1 MNNSTFTTQ
10 GGIKIEKSITPLD
23 AEHALDKIYQ
33 YIDTKKGALF
43 VSNYEV
49 PDRYSRWDLGFVHPA
64 LELIARKRQ
73 FEINALNPNGT
84 LLLKLIAPALQNHS
98 PLESLVFG
106 TDPNLPA
113 ETLSGTVKP
122 RQDFFAEEERS
133 RQPSVFSVI
142 RKIFE
147 LFRSVDP
154 YLGLYGAFGY
164 DLVYQ
169 FENIEARHKRD
180 PEQTDCHLFL
190 PVELVVV
197 DRQKEEASKIEYHI
211 ETQDGMTESWWN
223 TGEEF
228 QVAEGKADGKINCD
242 HEAGEFEQK
251 VAKIQEG
258 CWRGDFF
265 EVVLSQSFS
274 TGFAEQPSTLFK
286 RICEQNPSPYSFLI
300 NMGKEQLVGASPE
313 MYVRVKE
320 ERFET
325 SPISGTVPVGGDPM
339 ETAER
344 IKALISSEK
353 EESEL
358 TMCTDV
364 DRNDMSRICEPGSVK
379 LIGRRLLERY
389 SRLIHT
395 VDHLEG
401 VLNKDRD
408 AVDAILT
415 HMWACTVTGSPKP
428 VAMQTIENMENSPR
442 GWYSGCI
449 GFLWFNGYVSTGM
462 TLRTV
467 HLKNGRASVRAGA
480 TLLYDSDPATEER
493 ETHIKASAFLGATL
507 GSKPAAAEDI
517 DLPQTGGE
525 KTVLFVDNQD
535 SFVHTLA
542 SYVRQTGA
550 KVITLRSGFPYKML
564 DEIAPDLLFISPGP
578 GFPSEQNVPE
588 LVGEALVREIPIFGV
603 CLGHQGIAQHYG
615 AKLLTLE
622 HPVHGKSAEIFHNA
636 ESFYSGLPNP
646 FSAGRYHSLY
656 VDSVSLPDC
665 LDVTAKTDDGLIMGL
680 RHKTLPVASVQFHP
694 ESILT
699 LKDQAGLRMINKVIS
714 ELIGESR
721 EKEGTK

>member
-1 MNNSTFTTQ
+1 
-10 GGIKIEKSITPLD
+10 
-23 AEHALDKIYQ
+23 
-33 YIDTKKGALF
+33 
-43 VSNYEV
+43 
-49 PDRYSRWDLGFVHPA
+49 
-64 LELIARKRQ
+64 LELIARKRH

-84 LLLKLIAPALQNHS
+84 RLLKLIAPALQNHS
-98 PLESLVFG
+98 HLESLVFG
-106 TDPNLPA
+106 TDTNLPA
-113 ETLSGTVKP
+113 EKISGTVKP
-122 RQDFFAEEERS
+122 RPDFFAEEERS

-169 FENIEARHKRD
+169 FENIEAGHKRD

-258 CWRGDFF
+258 CRRGDFF

-344 IKALISSEK
+344 VKALISSEK

-408 AVDAILT
+408 AIDAILT

-442 GWYSGCI
+442 DWYSGCI

-622 HPVHGKSAEIFHNA
+622 YPVHGKSAEIFHNA

-721 EKEGTK
+721 QKEGTK

>member
-1 MNNSTFTTQ
+1 MNNSIFTTD
-10 GGIKIEKSITPLD
+10 GGVKIEKSITPLD
-23 AEHALDKIYQ
+23 SSHALDKIYQ
-33 YIDTKKGALF
+33 YIDTHKGALF

-84 LLLKLIAPALQNHS
+84 RLLKLIAPALEKH
-98 PLESLVFG
+98 PHLESFVFEA
-106 TDPNLPA
+106 TADLPA
-113 ETLSGTVKP
+113 EKISGSVKP
-122 RQDFFAEEERS
+122 MPDFFPEEERS
-133 RQPSVFSVI
+133 RQPSLFSVI

-147 LFRSVDP
+147 LFRSTDP

-164 DLVYQ
+164 DLVFQ
-169 FENIEARHKRD
+169 FENIEAKHQRD
-180 PEQTDCHLFL
+180 PEQIDCHLFL

-197 DRQKEEASKIEYHI
+197 DRQKEEAYKIEYHI
-211 ETQDGMTESWWN
+211 ETLDGMTESWWN
-223 TGEEF
+223 TGTEF
-228 QVAEGKADGKINCD
+228 PVTAGKADGIIKCD
-242 HEAGEFEQK
+242 HKAGEFEQK
-251 VAKIQEG
+251 VKKIQEG
-258 CWRGDFF
+258 CSRGDFF
-265 EVVLSQSFS
+265 EVVLSQAFS
-274 TGFAEQPSTLFK
+274 TGFADRPANLFK
-286 RICEQNPSPYSFLI
+286 RICQQNPSPYSFLI

-325 SPISGTVPVGGDPM
+325 SPISGTVAVGGDPM

-364 DRNDMSRICEPGSVK
+364 DRNDMARICEPGSVR

-401 VLNKDRD
+401 ILNKDRD
-408 AVDAILT
+408 ALDAVLT

-428 VAMQTIENMENSPR
+428 IAMQTIENMEKSPR

-467 HLKNGRASVRAGA
+467 HLKNGQATVRAGA
-480 TLLYDSDPATEER
+480 TLLYDSDPAAEER

-507 GSKPAAAEDI
+507 GSKPPTSVDF
-517 DLPQTGGE
+517 DLPQTGE
-525 KTVLFVDNQD
+525 AKTVLFVDNQD

-542 SYVRQTGA
+542 GYVRQTGA

-588 LVGEALVREIPIFGV
+588 LVGEALARKIPVFGV
-603 CLGHQGIAQHYG
+603 CLGHQGIAEHFG
-615 AKLLTLE
+615 AKLLILE
-622 HPVHGKSAEIFHNA
+622 HPVHGKSARISHND
-636 ESFYSGLPNP
+636 ESFYSGLQNP

-656 VDSVSLPDC
+656 VDSNSLPDC
-665 LDVTAKTDDGLIMGL
+665 LEITAKSEEGLIMGL
-680 RHKTLPVASVQFHP
+680 QHRTLPVASVQFHP

-699 LKDQAGLRMINKVIS
+699 LKDQTGLRMINKVLS
-714 ELIGESR
+714 ELLES
-721 EKEGTK
+721 EL

>member
-10 GGIKIEKSITPLD
+10 GGIKIEKSITPLY

-73 FEINALNPNGT
+73 FEINGLNPNGT
-84 LLLKLIAPALQNHS
+84 RLLKLIAPALQNH
-98 PLESLVFG
+98 PHLESLVFG
-106 TDPNLPA
+106 NDPNLPA
-113 ETLSGTVKP
+113 EKISGTVKP
-122 RQDFFAEEERS
+122 RPDFFVEEERS

-223 TGEEF
+223 TGREF

-251 VAKIQEG
+251 VTKIQEG
-258 CWRGDFF
+258 CRRGDFF

-428 VAMQTIENMENSPR
+428 VAMQTIENMENTPR

-507 GSKPAAAEDI
+507 GSKPVAAEDI

-588 LVGEALVREIPIFGV
+588 LVGEALAREIPIFGV

-665 LDVTAKTDDGLIMGL
+665 LDVTAKTDGGLIMGL

-699 LKDQAGLRMINKVIS
+699 LKDQAGLRMINKVMS

-721 EKEGTK
+721 QKEDTK

>member
-84 LLLKLIAPALQNHS
+84 RLLKLIAPALQNH
-98 PLESLVFG
+98 PHLESLVFG
-106 TDPNLPA
+106 TDLNLPA
-113 ETLSGTVKP
+113 EKISGTVKP
-122 RQDFFAEEERS
+122 RPDFFAEEERS

-190 PVELVVV
+190 PVELVIV

-211 ETQDGMTESWWN
+211 ETPDGMTESWWN

-258 CWRGDFF
+258 CRRGDFF

-415 HMWACTVTGSPKP
+415 HMWACTVTGSPKA

-442 GWYSGCI
+442 GWYSGC
-449 GFLWFNGYVSTGM
+449 WF
-462 TLRTV
+462 
-467 HLKNGRASVRAGA
+467 
-480 TLLYDSDPATEER
+480 
-493 ETHIKASAFLGATL
+493 
-507 GSKPAAAEDI
+507 
-517 DLPQTGGE
+517 
-525 KTVLFVDNQD
+525 FV
-535 SFVHTLA
+535 V
-542 SYVRQTGA
+542 
-550 KVITLRSGFPYKML
+550 
-564 DEIAPDLLFISPGP
+564 
-578 GFPSEQNVPE
+578 
-588 LVGEALVREIPIFGV
+588 
-603 CLGHQGIAQHYG
+603 
-615 AKLLTLE
+615 
-622 HPVHGKSAEIFHNA
+622 
-636 ESFYSGLPNP
+636 
-646 FSAGRYHSLY
+646 
-656 VDSVSLPDC
+656 
-665 LDVTAKTDDGLIMGL
+665 
-680 RHKTLPVASVQFHP
+680 
-694 ESILT
+694 
-699 LKDQAGLRMINKVIS
+699 
-714 ELIGESR
+714 
-721 EKEGTK
+721 

>member
-10 GGIKIEKSITPLD
+10 GGIKIEKSITLLD

-84 LLLKLIAPALQNHS
+84 RLLKLIAPALQNH
-98 PLESLVFG
+98 PHLESLVFG
-106 TDPNLPA
+106 TDQNLPA
-113 ETLSGTVKP
+113 EKISGTVKP
-122 RQDFFAEEERS
+122 KPDFFAEEERS

-258 CWRGDFF
+258 CRRGDFF

-428 VAMQTIENMENSPR
+428 VAMQTIENIENSPR

>member
-1 MNNSTFTTQ
+1 
-10 GGIKIEKSITPLD
+10 
-23 AEHALDKIYQ
+23 
-33 YIDTKKGALF
+33 
-43 VSNYEV
+43 
-49 PDRYSRWDLGFVHPA
+49 
-64 LELIARKRQ
+64 
-73 FEINALNPNGT
+73 
-84 LLLKLIAPALQNHS
+84 
-98 PLESLVFG
+98 
-106 TDPNLPA
+106 
-113 ETLSGTVKP
+113 VKP
-122 RQDFFAEEERS
+122 RPDFFAEEERS

-258 CWRGDFF
+258 CRRGDFF

-507 GSKPAAAEDI
+507 GSKPAVAEDI

-588 LVGEALVREIPIFGV
+588 LVGEALAREIPIFGV

-714 ELIGESR
+714 ELVGESR
-721 EKEGTK
+721 QKEGTK

>member
-10 GGIKIEKSITPLD
+10 GGVKIEKGITSLN

-64 LELIARKRQ
+64 LELIARKQQ

-84 LLLKLIAPALQNHS
+84 RLLKLIAPVLQNHPHLKS
-98 PLESLVFG
+98 LIFESDSNFPV
-106 TDPNLPA
+106 
-113 ETLSGTVKP
+113 EKLSGTVKTRP
-122 RQDFFAEEERS
+122 DFFAEEERS

-142 RKIFE
+142 RKTFE
-147 LFRSVDP
+147 LFRSGDP

-169 FENIEARHKRD
+169 FEKIEAKHKRD

-197 DRQKEEASKIEYHI
+197 DRQKEEAYKIEYHI
-211 ETQDGMTESWWN
+211 HTPDGMTESWWN
-223 TGEEF
+223 TGDEF
-228 QVAEGKADGKINCD
+228 PLVSGKADGKIKCD
-242 HEAGEFEQK
+242 HESGEFEKK
-251 VAKIQEG
+251 VKQIQEG
-258 CWRGDFF
+258 CRRGDFF
-265 EVVLSQSFS
+265 EVVLSQTFS
-274 TGFAEQPSTLFK
+274 TGFAEQPSNLFQ

-300 NMGKEQLVGASPE
+300 NMGTEQLVGASPE

-320 ERFET
+320 DRFET

-364 DRNDMSRICEPGSVK
+364 DRNDMARICEPGSVH

-401 VLNKDRD
+401 ILNKDRD

-428 VAMQTIENMENSPR
+428 AAMQTIENMENSPR

-449 GFLWFNGYVSTGM
+449 GFLWFNGFISTGM

-467 HLKNGRASVRAGA
+467 HLKNGEATVRAGA
-480 TLLYDSDPATEER
+480 TLLYDSDPETEER
-493 ETHIKASAFLGATL
+493 ETQIKASAFLGATL
-507 GSKPAAAEDI
+507 GSKPAVSEVF
-517 DLPQTGGE
+517 DLPQTGAE

-564 DEIAPDLLFISPGP
+564 DEIVPDLLFISPGP
-578 GFPSEQNVPE
+578 GFPSEQKVPE
-588 LVGEALVREIPIFGV
+588 LVGEALARGIPIFGV
-603 CLGHQGIAQHYG
+603 CLGHQGIAEHFG

-622 HPVHGKSAEIFHNA
+622 HPIHGKSAEIIHNG

-646 FSAGRYHSLY
+646 LSAGRYHSLY
-656 VDSVSLPDC
+656 VESDSLPDC
-665 LDVTAKTDDGLIMGL
+665 LEVTAKTDAGLIMGL

-699 LKDQAGLRMINKVIS
+699 LKDQTGLRMINKM
-714 ELIGESR
+714 LGEMT
-721 EKEGTK
+721 GN

>member
-1 MNNSTFTTQ
+1 M
-10 GGIKIEKSITPLD
+10 
-23 AEHALDKIYQ
+23 
-33 YIDTKKGALF
+33 
-43 VSNYEV
+43 
-49 PDRYSRWDLGFVHPA
+49 
-64 LELIARKRQ
+64 
-73 FEINALNPNGT
+73 
-84 LLLKLIAPALQNHS
+84 
-98 PLESLVFG
+98 
-106 TDPNLPA
+106 
-113 ETLSGTVKP
+113 
-122 RQDFFAEEERS
+122 
-133 RQPSVFSVI
+133 
-142 RKIFE
+142 
-147 LFRSVDP
+147 
-154 YLGLYGAFGY
+154 YGAFGY

-258 CWRGDFF
+258 CRRGDFF

-364 DRNDMSRICEPGSVK
+364 DRNDMARICEPGSVH

-449 GFLWFNGYVSTGM
+449 GFLWFNGFVSTGM

-467 HLKNGRASVRAGA
+467 HLKNGRATVRAGA

-507 GSKPAAAEDI
+507 GSKPATAKDI
-517 DLPQTGGE
+517 DLPQSGGE

-564 DEIAPDLLFISPGP
+564 DDIAPDLLFISPGP

-588 LVGEALVREIPIFGV
+588 LVGEALAREIPIFGV
-603 CLGHQGIAQHYG
+603 CLGHQGIAEHFG

-656 VDSVSLPDC
+656 LDSVSLPDC
-665 LDVTAKTDDGLIMGL
+665 LDVTAKTADGLIMGL

-699 LKDQAGLRMINKVIS
+699 LKDQAGLRMINKVMS

-721 EKEGTK
+721 QKEGTK

>member
-1 MNNSTFTTQ
+1 
-10 GGIKIEKSITPLD
+10 
-23 AEHALDKIYQ
+23 
-33 YIDTKKGALF
+33 
-43 VSNYEV
+43 
-49 PDRYSRWDLGFVHPA
+49 
-64 LELIARKRQ
+64 
-73 FEINALNPNGT
+73 
-84 LLLKLIAPALQNHS
+84 
-98 PLESLVFG
+98 
-106 TDPNLPA
+106 
-113 ETLSGTVKP
+113 VKP
-122 RQDFFAEEERS
+122 RPDFFAEEERS

-258 CWRGDFF
+258 CRRGDFF

-320 ERFET
+320 GRFET

-364 DRNDMSRICEPGSVK
+364 DRNDMARICEPGSVH

-389 SRLIHT
+389 SRLIRT

-415 HMWACTVTGSPKP
+415 HMRACTVTGSPKP

-507 GSKPAAAEDI
+507 GSKPVAAEDI

-588 LVGEALVREIPIFGV
+588 LVGEALAREIPIFGV
-603 CLGHQGIAQHYG
+603 CLGHQGIAEHFG

-656 VDSVSLPDC
+656 LDSVSLPDC
-665 LDVTAKTDDGLIMGL
+665 LDITAKTDDGLIMGL

-721 EKEGTK
+721 QKEGTK

>member
-1 MNNSTFTTQ
+1 
-10 GGIKIEKSITPLD
+10 
-23 AEHALDKIYQ
+23 
-33 YIDTKKGALF
+33 
-43 VSNYEV
+43 
-49 PDRYSRWDLGFVHPA
+49 
-64 LELIARKRQ
+64 
-73 FEINALNPNGT
+73 
-84 LLLKLIAPALQNHS
+84 
-98 PLESLVFG
+98 
-106 TDPNLPA
+106 
-113 ETLSGTVKP
+113 VKP
-122 RQDFFAEEERS
+122 RPDFFAEEERS

-258 CWRGDFF
+258 CRRGDFF

-507 GSKPAAAEDI
+507 GSKPAVAEDI

-588 LVGEALVREIPIFGV
+588 LVGEALAREIPIFGV

-721 EKEGTK
+721 QKEGTK

>member
-1 MNNSTFTTQ
+1 
-10 GGIKIEKSITPLD
+10 
-23 AEHALDKIYQ
+23 
-33 YIDTKKGALF
+33 
-43 VSNYEV
+43 
-49 PDRYSRWDLGFVHPA
+49 VHPA

-84 LLLKLIAPALQNHS
+84 RLLKLIAPALQNH
-98 PLESLVFG
+98 PHLESLVFG

-113 ETLSGTVKP
+113 EKISGTVKP
-122 RQDFFAEEERS
+122 RPDFFAEEERS

-258 CWRGDFF
+258 CRRGDFF

-507 GSKPAAAEDI
+507 GSKPAVAEDI

-588 LVGEALVREIPIFGV
+588 LVGEALAREIPIFGV

-721 EKEGTK
+721 QKEGTK

>member
-10 GGIKIEKSITPLD
+10 GGVKIEKVITSLN

-64 LELIARKRQ
+64 LELIARKQQ

-84 LLLKLIAPALQNHS
+84 RLLKLIAPVLQNHPHLKS
-98 PLESLVFG
+98 LIFESDSNFPV
-106 TDPNLPA
+106 
-113 ETLSGTVKP
+113 EKLSGTVKTRP
-122 RQDFFAEEERS
+122 DFFTEEERS

-147 LFRSVDP
+147 LFRSGDP

-169 FENIEARHKRD
+169 FEKIEAKHKRD

-197 DRQKEEASKIEYHI
+197 DRQKEEACKIEYHI
-211 ETQDGMTESWWN
+211 DTQDGMTESWWN
-223 TGEEF
+223 TGDEF
-228 QVAEGKADGKINCD
+228 PLVSGKADGKIKCD
-242 HEAGEFEQK
+242 HESGEFEKK
-251 VAKIQEG
+251 VKQIQEG
-258 CWRGDFF
+258 CRRGDFF
-265 EVVLSQSFS
+265 EVVLSQTFS
-274 TGFAEQPSTLFK
+274 TGFAEQPSNLFQ

-300 NMGKEQLVGASPE
+300 NMGTEQLVGASPE

-320 ERFET
+320 DRFET

-364 DRNDMSRICEPGSVK
+364 DRNDMARICEPGSVH

-401 VLNKDRD
+401 ILNKDRD

-428 VAMQTIENMENSPR
+428 AAMQTIENMENSPR

-449 GFLWFNGYVSTGM
+449 GFLWFNGFISTGM

-467 HLKNGRASVRAGA
+467 HLKNGEATVRAGA
-480 TLLYDSDPATEER
+480 TLLYDSDPETEER
-493 ETHIKASAFLGATL
+493 ETQIKASAFLGATL
-507 GSKPAAAEDI
+507 GSKPAASEVF
-517 DLPQTGGE
+517 DLRQTGAE

-564 DEIAPDLLFISPGP
+564 DEIVPDLLFISPGP
-578 GFPSEQNVPE
+578 GFPSEQKVPE
-588 LVGEALVREIPIFGV
+588 LVGEALARGIPIFGV
-603 CLGHQGIAQHYG
+603 CLGHQGIAEHFG

-622 HPVHGKSAEIFHNA
+622 HPIHGKSAEIIHNG

-646 FSAGRYHSLY
+646 LSAGRYHSLY
-656 VDSVSLPDC
+656 VESDSLPDC
-665 LDVTAKTDDGLIMGL
+665 LEVTAKTDAGLIMGL

-699 LKDQAGLRMINKVIS
+699 LKDQTGLRMINKM
-714 ELIGESR
+714 LGEMT
-721 EKEGTK
+721 GN

>member
-10 GGIKIEKSITPLD
+10 GGVKIEKGITSLD
-23 AEHALDKIYQ
+23 VEHALDKIYQ

-64 LELIARKRQ
+64 LELIARKQ
-73 FEINALNPNGT
+73 HFEINALNPNGT
-84 LLLKLIAPALQNHS
+84 RLLKLIAPVLQKHPHLKSLNF
-98 PLESLVFG
+98 ESDSNFPV
-106 TDPNLPA
+106 
-113 ETLSGTVKP
+113 EKLSGIVKTRP
-122 RQDFFAEEERS
+122 DFFAEEERS

-142 RKIFE
+142 RKTFE
-147 LFRSVDP
+147 LFRSSDP

-169 FENIEARHKRD
+169 FENIEAKHKRD
-180 PEQTDCHLFL
+180 PEQTDCHLFF

-197 DRQKEEASKIEYHI
+197 DRQKEEAYKIEYHI
-211 ETQDGMTESWWN
+211 DTPDGMTESWWN
-223 TGEEF
+223 TGDEF
-228 QVAEGKADGKINCD
+228 PLVSGKADGKIKCD
-242 HEAGEFEQK
+242 HESGEFEKK
-251 VAKIQEG
+251 VKQIQEG
-258 CWRGDFF
+258 CRRGDFF
-265 EVVLSQSFS
+265 EVVLSQTFS
-274 TGFAEQPSTLFK
+274 TGFAEQPSNLFQ

-300 NMGKEQLVGASPE
+300 NMGREQLVGASPE

-320 ERFET
+320 DRFET

-364 DRNDMSRICEPGSVK
+364 DRNDMARICEPGSVQ

-401 VLNKDRD
+401 ILNKDRD

-449 GFLWFNGYVSTGM
+449 GFLWFNGFISTGM

-467 HLKNGRASVRAGA
+467 HLKNGEAAVRAGA
-480 TLLYDSDPATEER
+480 TLLYDSDPETEER
-493 ETHIKASAFLGATL
+493 ETQIKASAFLEATL
-507 GSKPAAAEDI
+507 GSKPSASEVF
-517 DLPQTGGE
+517 DLPQTGVE

-564 DEIAPDLLFISPGP
+564 DEIVPDLLFISPGP
-578 GFPSEQNVPE
+578 GFPSEQKVPE
-588 LVGEALVREIPIFGV
+588 LVGEALAREIPIFGV
-603 CLGHQGIAQHYG
+603 CLGHQGIAEHFG
-615 AKLLTLE
+615 AKLRTLE
-622 HPVHGKSAEIFHNA
+622 HPIHGKSADIIHNG

-646 FSAGRYHSLY
+646 LSAGRYHSLY
-656 VDSVSLPDC
+656 VESDSLPDC
-665 LDVTAKTDDGLIMGL
+665 LEVTAKTDAGLIMGL

-699 LKDQAGLRMINKVIS
+699 LKDQTGLRMINKM
-714 ELIGESR
+714 LGEM
-721 EKEGTK
+721 TAN

>member
-10 GGIKIEKSITPLD
+10 GGVKIEKGITSLN

-64 LELIARKRQ
+64 LELIARKQQ

-84 LLLKLIAPALQNHS
+84 RLLKLIAPVLQNHPHLKS
-98 PLESLVFG
+98 LIFESDSNFPV
-106 TDPNLPA
+106 
-113 ETLSGTVKP
+113 EKLSGTVKTRP
-122 RQDFFAEEERS
+122 DFFAEEERS

-142 RKIFE
+142 RKTFE
-147 LFRSVDP
+147 LFRSGDP

-169 FENIEARHKRD
+169 FEKIEAKHKRD

-197 DRQKEEASKIEYHI
+197 DRQKEEAYKIEYHI
-211 ETQDGMTESWWN
+211 DTPDGMTESWWN
-223 TGEEF
+223 TGDEF
-228 QVAEGKADGKINCD
+228 PLVSGKADGKIKCD
-242 HEAGEFEQK
+242 HESGEFEKK
-251 VAKIQEG
+251 VKQIQEG
-258 CWRGDFF
+258 CRRGDFF
-265 EVVLSQSFS
+265 EVVLSQTFS
-274 TGFAEQPSTLFK
+274 TGFAEQPSNLFQ

-300 NMGKEQLVGASPE
+300 NMGTEQLVGASPE

-320 ERFET
+320 DRFET

-364 DRNDMSRICEPGSVK
+364 DRNDMARICEPGSVH

-401 VLNKDRD
+401 ILNKDRD

-428 VAMQTIENMENSPR
+428 AAMQTIENMENSPR

-449 GFLWFNGYVSTGM
+449 GFLWFNGFISTGM

-467 HLKNGRASVRAGA
+467 HLKNGEATVRAGA
-480 TLLYDSDPATEER
+480 TLLYDSDPETEER
-493 ETHIKASAFLGATL
+493 ETQIKASAFLGATL
-507 GSKPAAAEDI
+507 GSKPAASEVF
-517 DLPQTGGE
+517 DLPQTGAE

-564 DEIAPDLLFISPGP
+564 DEIVPDLLFISPGP
-578 GFPSEQNVPE
+578 GFPSEQKVPE
-588 LVGEALVREIPIFGV
+588 LVGEALARGIPIFGV
-603 CLGHQGIAQHYG
+603 CLGHQGIAEHFG

-622 HPVHGKSAEIFHNA
+622 HPIHGKSAEIIHNG

-646 FSAGRYHSLY
+646 LSAGRYHSLY
-656 VDSVSLPDC
+656 VESDSLPDC
-665 LDVTAKTDDGLIMGL
+665 LEVTAKTDAGLIMGL

-699 LKDQAGLRMINKVIS
+699 LKDQTGLRMINKM
-714 ELIGESR
+714 LGEM
-721 EKEGTK
+721 TDN